1 MVAAGCPDPRNI
13 PGFLR
18 ASSSQFLLR
27 IFCAATPVRIKVK
40 IMQEP
45 DYRTTFKFVL
55 TMLAGIIAGWI
66 GMLFL
71 LWSRR

>member
-1 MVAAGCPDPRNI
+1 
-13 PGFLR
+13 
-18 ASSSQFLLR
+18 
-27 IFCAATPVRIKVK
+27 
-40 IMQEP
+40 MQEP
-45 DYRTTFKFVL
+45 QYRTTFAFVM